1 MRILITICLAAFLW
15 HDGFTKA
22 QEPESYRAQTNNELR
37 LQATETQTFRLLL
50 VDYAM
55 AYPEENA
62 GVVLVFM
69 EAGFEV
75 DVRPYYPAMV
85 ERDASTYDAI
95 VLMGG
100 GDPGMSNQEVDLAI
114 NYVSRGKALILA
126 VPSDGTYGNRR
137 RTNPGVHDRYQFNT
151 LLNRLNISLYAVNAD
166 HELSP
171 VLNPVVQFEP
181 ATDHP
186 VSQYLDKAVV
196 ARAGTR
202 VLVGS
207 GAEPLLVE
215 PEALEPAEEVVPEPE
230 EEPEYRI
237 VRRTLRIQPA
247 DAIAGEDI
255 ELLLR
260 GDRELRAQ
268 LYYRTRERPSPVD
281 WETSRFKGKVEGVS
295 ETSDTLKVRLSGN
308 RWGSEYALVDV
319 PVGVIAAAFA
329 DREIREE
336 IQSAADLESM
346 RGDEETFGRMAVA
359 AAGRTDRL
367 NKGFV
372 VVVDR
377 DILTGLDRSRPPMGI
392 GPADSQSLARFLN
405 GLARYARSL
414 VEEPQAW
421 SPEHDYPVAQLP
433 GNQKPDIQINN
444 ISVLTK
450 LPERVQEAQSVS
462 LTVSQS
468 GSDPDEIVVALPP
481 PEVIEIPGDSDSSE
495 VVIVMSEVDV
505 KADVVGSGA
514 TQRPITIKI
523 AGEPGDVEIPVGD
536 ATVTIRIAASGESA
550 VTSGADADAPLRGV
564 WDFVLRRHE
573 HIGSLAELLPNI
585 GMDFLWTV
593 APAAGYT
600 GGASLAGGV
609 RFESWALPIS
619 NRLGGT
625 STDWYTGLS
634 AAGAVDGDFEDALD
648 ARGDRVGLP
657 SRFDMAYLNRDLFEP
672 SRVIAR
678 HSRGQSA
685 LKGIVHDWEPRI
697 NRLFDAYAMTDAFDD
712 LHFRYFTRH
721 LVQTGLY
728 HGEEFKSLM
737 GLDRDERFE
746 WLQKSG
752 HLETY
757 FSLQESNAERLGIL
771 YRQTLDEI
779 NPGLLHGAFVRS
791 LRPNW
796 YHLGFW
802 RGAGTPDRP
811 FLVFSYER
819 PPAWY
824 AQFLSNRGI
833 SARVIPVGLLG
844 LLGGEEADDLLDRAS
859 DSGGYALERGIW
871 LVTDPPE
878 EAGLNA
884 PTEDLT
890 RDALLEAI
898 RKANGE

>member
-1 MRILITICLAAFLW
+1 MRILITICLAALTSLA
-15 HDGFTKA
+15 GVSTA
-22 QEPESYRAQTNNELR
+22 QEPRSQTNDPP
-37 LQATETQTFRLLL
+37 RLLI

-62 GVVLVFM
+62 VVVRVFM
-69 EAGFEV
+69 EAGFDV

-114 NYVSRGKALILA
+114 NYVSRGKVLILA
-126 VPSDGTYGNRR
+126 VPSDGPYGDRR

-151 LLNRLNISLYAVNAD
+151 LLNRLNIGVYAVNAD

-181 ATDHP
+181 AADHP
-186 VSQYLDKAVV
+186 VSLDLEGAV
-196 ARAGTR
+196 ASRAGTR

-207 GAEPLLVE
+207 WAEPLLLE
-215 PEALEPAEEVVPEPE
+215 PEAPEPAEEVVPEPE

-237 VRRTLRIQPA
+237 VRRTLRIQSA

-260 GDRELRAQ
+260 GERELRAQ
-268 LYYRTRERPSPVD
+268 LYYRSRERPSPVG
-281 WETSRFKGKVEGVS
+281 WETSRFKGRVESVS
-295 ETSDTLKVRLSGN
+295 ETSDTLRVRMPGN

-377 DILTGLDRSRPPMGI
+377 DILTGLDRSLPPMGI
-392 GPADSQSLARFLN
+392 GPADSQGLARFLN

-450 LPERVQEAQSVS
+450 LPGRILEAQSVS
-462 LTVSQS
+462 LTVSLS

-481 PEVIEIPGDSDSSE
+481 P
-495 VVIVMSEVDV
+495 
-505 KADVVGSGA
+505 
-514 TQRPITIKI
+514 
-523 AGEPGDVEIPVGD
+523 
-536 ATVTIRIAASGESA
+536 
-550 VTSGADADAPLRGV
+550 DAPLRGV

-573 HIGSLAELLPNI
+573 HIAGLAELLPNI

-600 GGASLAGGV
+600 MGASLAGGV

-625 STDWYTGLS
+625 TTDWFTGLS
-634 AAGAVDGDFEDALD
+634 AAGAVDDDFEDALD
-648 ARGDRVGLP
+648 ARGDAVGLP
-657 SRFDMAYLNRDLFEP
+657 SRFDMAYLNQYLFEP

-678 HSRGQSA
+678 NSRGQSA
-685 LKGIVHDWEPRI
+685 LKGIVHDWEPRF

-721 LVQTGLY
+721 LVRTGLY

-819 PPAWY
+819 PPEWY

-884 PTEDLT
+884 PAKDLT

-898 RKANGE
+898 RKADGE

>member
-1 MRILITICLAAFLW
+1 MRILISICLAAFLW
-15 HDGFTKA
+15 PTGATSAETTA
-22 QEPESYRAQTNNELR
+22 QVPGARTNDSTPSS
-37 LQATETQTFRLLL
+37 QVSQPPRLLL

-62 GVVLVFM
+62 GVVRVFM
-69 EAGFEV
+69 ELGFEV

-114 NYVSRGKALILA
+114 NYVSRGKVLILA
-126 VPSDGTYGNRR
+126 VPSDGPYGERR
-137 RTNPGVHDRYQFNT
+137 RTNPGAHDRYQFNT
-151 LLNRLNISLYAVNAD
+151 LLNRLNVSLYAVNAD

-171 VLNPVVQFEP
+171 LLNSVVQFEP
-181 ATDHP
+181 AADHP
-186 VSQYLDKAVV
+186 VSQYLDSAVS

-202 VLVGS
+202 VLVGAD
-207 GAEPLLVE
+207 AEPMLLE
-215 PEALEPAEEVVPEPE
+215 PEAPEPTEEVAPEPE

-237 VRRTLRIQPA
+237 VRRTMRIQPA
-247 DAIAGEDI
+247 DANVDEDI
-255 ELLLR
+255 ELMLR
-260 GDRELRAQ
+260 GEQELRAQ
-268 LYYRTRERPSPVD
+268 LYYRSRERPSPVD
-281 WETSRFKGKVEGVS
+281 WETSRFKGKVESVS
-295 ETSDTLKVRLSGN
+295 ETSDTLRVRMPGN

-377 DILTGLDRSRPPMGI
+377 DILTGLDRPLPLMGI
-392 GPADSQSLARFLN
+392 GPADSQGLAQFLN

-433 GNQKPDIQINN
+433 GNPKPDIPINN
-444 ISVLTK
+444 ISVLTA
-450 LPERVQEAQSVS
+450 LPGRIREAQSVTV
-462 LTVSQS
+462 TVSLS
-468 GSDPDEIVVALPP
+468 GSVPDESSATSVA
-481 PEVIEIPGDSDSSE
+481 
-495 VVIVMSEVDV
+495 
-505 KADVVGSGA
+505 GA
-514 TQRPITIKI
+514 
-523 AGEPGDVEIPVGD
+523 A
-536 ATVTIRIAASGESA
+536 
-550 VTSGADADAPLRGV
+550 APLRGV

-573 HIGSLAELLPNI
+573 HIDGLAELLPEL

-593 APAAGYT
+593 APAASYT

-634 AAGAVDGDFEDALD
+634 AAGTVDGDFEDALD
-648 ARGDRVGLP
+648 TRGDPVSLP
-657 SRFDMAYLNRDLFEP
+657 SRFDMAYLNQYLFEP

-678 HSRGQSA
+678 NSRGQSA
-685 LKGIVHDWEPRI
+685 LKGIVHDWEPRF
-697 NRLFDAYAMTDAFDD
+697 NRVFDAYAMTDAFDD

-721 LVQTGLY
+721 LVRTGLY
-728 HGEEFKSLM
+728 HGEEFRSLM

-746 WLQKSG
+746 WLLKSG

-757 FSLQESNAERLGIL
+757 FDLQESNAERLGIL

-779 NPGLLHGAFVRS
+779 NPGLRHGAFVRS

-819 PPAWY
+819 PPPWY
-824 AQFLSNRGI
+824 AQFLRDRGI

-844 LLGGEEADDLLDRAS
+844 LLGEDAADDLLKTAS
-859 DSGGYALERGIW
+859 DAGGYALERGIW

-884 PTEDLT
+884 PAEGLT

-898 RKANGE
+898 RDTDGE

>member
-1 MRILITICLAAFLW
+1 METELPYHPDLYTMRILISIFL
-15 HDGFTKA
+15 FTSLWAIGLSTA
-22 QEPESYRAQTNNELR
+22 QEADA
-37 LQATETQTFRLLL
+37 QATTAQEIDTPTPRLLI

-55 AYPEENA
+55 AYPDENVS
-62 GVVLVFM
+62 VVRVFM

-126 VPSDGTYGNRR
+126 VPSDGPYGEGR
-137 RTNPGVHDRYQFNT
+137 RTNPGAHDRYQFNT
-151 LLNRLNISLYAVNAD
+151 LLNRLNVSLYAVNAD

-171 VLNPVVQFEP
+171 LLNSVVQFEP
-181 ATDHP
+181 AADHP
-186 VSQYLDKAVV
+186 VSQYLDSAVS

-202 VLVGS
+202 VLVG
-207 GAEPLLVE
+207 ADADPLLLE
-215 PEALEPAEEVVPEPE
+215 PEAPEPTEEVAPEPE

-237 VRRTLRIQPA
+237 VRRTMRIQPA
-247 DAIAGEDI
+247 DANVDEDI

-260 GDRELRAQ
+260 GEQELRAQ
-268 LYYRTRERPSPVD
+268 LYYRSRERPSPVD
-281 WETSRFKGKVEGVS
+281 WETSRFKGKVESVS
-295 ETSDTLKVRLSGN
+295 ETSDTLRVRMPGN

-377 DILTGLDRSRPPMGI
+377 DILTGLDRPLPPMGI
-392 GPADSQSLARFLN
+392 GPADREGLEQFLD

-433 GNQKPDIQINN
+433 GNQKPDIPINN
-444 ISVLTK
+444 ISVLTE
-450 LPERVQEAQSVS
+450 LPGRIREAQSVTV
-462 LTVSQS
+462 TVSLS
-468 GSDPDEIVVALPP
+468 GSVPDESSATSVA
-481 PEVIEIPGDSDSSE
+481 G
-495 VVIVMSEVDV
+495 
-505 KADVVGSGA
+505 
-514 TQRPITIKI
+514 
-523 AGEPGDVEIPVGD
+523 
-536 ATVTIRIAASGESA
+536 
-550 VTSGADADAPLRGV
+550 ADAPLRGV

-573 HIGSLAELLPNI
+573 HIAGLAELLPEL

-593 APAAGYT
+593 APAASYT

-634 AAGAVDGDFEDALD
+634 AAGALDGDFEDALD

-657 SRFDMAYLNRDLFEP
+657 SRFDMAYLNRYLFEP
-672 SRVIAR
+672 SRAIAR
-678 HSRGQSA
+678 NSRGQST
-685 LKGIVHDWEPRI
+685 LKGIVHDWEPRF

-721 LVQTGLY
+721 LVRTGLY
-728 HGEEFKSLM
+728 NGEEFKSLM

-746 WLQKSG
+746 WLLKSG

-757 FSLQESNAERLGIL
+757 FDLQESNAERLGIL

-779 NPGLLHGAFVRS
+779 NPGLRHGAFVRS

-884 PTEDLT
+884 PTEGLT
-890 RDALLEAI
+890 REALLEAI
-898 RKANGE
+898 RVGDGE

>member
-1 MRILITICLAAFLW
+1 MRILISIFL
-15 HDGFTKA
+15 FTSLWAIGLSTA
-22 QEPESYRAQTNNELR
+22 QEADA
-37 LQATETQTFRLLL
+37 QATTAQEIDTPTPRLLI

-55 AYPEENA
+55 AYPDENVS
-62 GVVLVFM
+62 VVRVFM

-126 VPSDGTYGNRR
+126 VPSDGPYGEGR
-137 RTNPGVHDRYQFNT
+137 RTNPGAHDRYQFNT
-151 LLNRLNISLYAVNAD
+151 LLNRLNVSLYAVNAD

-171 VLNPVVQFEP
+171 LLNSVVQFEP
-181 ATDHP
+181 AADHP
-186 VSQYLDKAVV
+186 VSQYLDSAVS

-202 VLVGS
+202 VLVG
-207 GAEPLLVE
+207 ADADPLLLE
-215 PEALEPAEEVVPEPE
+215 PEAPEPTEEVAPEPE

-237 VRRTLRIQPA
+237 VRRTMRIQPA
-247 DAIAGEDI
+247 DANVDEDI

-260 GDRELRAQ
+260 GEQELRAQ
-268 LYYRTRERPSPVD
+268 LYYRSRERPSPVD
-281 WETSRFKGKVEGVS
+281 WETSRFKGKVESVS
-295 ETSDTLKVRLSGN
+295 ETSDTLRVRMPGN

-377 DILTGLDRSRPPMGI
+377 DILTGLDRPLPPMGI
-392 GPADSQSLARFLN
+392 GPADREGLEQFLD

-433 GNQKPDIQINN
+433 GNQKPDIPINN
-444 ISVLTK
+444 ISVLTE
-450 LPERVQEAQSVS
+450 LPGRIREAQSVTV
-462 LTVSQS
+462 TVSLS
-468 GSDPDEIVVALPP
+468 GSVPDESSATSVA
-481 PEVIEIPGDSDSSE
+481 G
-495 VVIVMSEVDV
+495 
-505 KADVVGSGA
+505 
-514 TQRPITIKI
+514 
-523 AGEPGDVEIPVGD
+523 
-536 ATVTIRIAASGESA
+536 
-550 VTSGADADAPLRGV
+550 ADAPLRGV

-573 HIGSLAELLPNI
+573 HIAGLAELLPEL

-593 APAAGYT
+593 APAASYT

-634 AAGAVDGDFEDALD
+634 AAGAVDDDFEDALD
-648 ARGDRVGLP
+648 TRGDPVGLP
-657 SRFDMAYLNRDLFEP
+657 SRFDMAYLNRYLFEP
-672 SRVIAR
+672 SRAIAR
-678 HSRGQSA
+678 NSRGQST
-685 LKGIVHDWEPRI
+685 LKGIVHDWEPRF

-721 LVQTGLY
+721 LVRTGLY
-728 HGEEFKSLM
+728 NGEEFKSLM

-746 WLQKSG
+746 WLLKSG

-757 FSLQESNAERLGIL
+757 FDLQESNAERLGIL

-779 NPGLLHGAFVRS
+779 NPGLRHGAFVRS

-884 PTEDLT
+884 PTEGLT
-890 RDALLEAI
+890 REALLEAI
-898 RKANGE
+898 RVGDGE